1 MKKIPLLLS
10 LVILSGC
17 VTSQKTIEVP
27 ENVNLPQK
35 VLFLAQSGTTTS
47 LFQTVIDLENNELV
61 VLEYFA
67 STLYRVYRTGLIVD
81 PNDYKNY
88 QISSTDA
95 PFETPEIP
103 ASDTSSGGSSGSY

>member
-1 MKKIPLLLS
+1 MKKILLLLS
-10 LVILSGC
+10 MVMLFGC

-27 ENVNLPQK
+27 ENVNLPK
-35 VLFLAQSGTTTS
+35 KILFLAQSGTMTS

-61 VLEYFA
+61 VLEYYA
-67 STLYRVYRTGLIVD
+67 NTLYRVYRTGLIVD
-81 PNDYKNY
+81 PNDYKNH

-95 PFETPEIP
+95 PFEKQEIP